1 LLPLFLPSCAPAC
14 LLGFV
19 LCGDI
24 DGLFAS
30 LRQEELELHL
40 LQKRGKEMVADDSSR
55 PRYKLLV
62 VVGA

>member
-1 LLPLFLPSCAPAC
+1 MLHFLLGPGTIGLYFFSKFEPENGSFVSLLLPLFLPSCAPAC

-30 LRQEELELHL
+30 LRHEVS
-40 LQKRGKEMVADDSSR
+40 K
-55 PRYKLLV
+55 
-62 VVGA
+62 